1 LGLSGAAGALAFAWV
16 AVAPAQESEI
26 AWDDAPEA
34 VRAAITEHLL
44 AAVGGEIETEME
56 DGVMIYEAEV
66 EIGEYETSIEVG
78 ADGTLLEREEQIAD
92 AALSEPMLE
101 AISGAAPGAEILT
114 VSRVTSGPDKVET
127 IEVTVSVG
135 GETREI
141 DLTSQGELIADDDDD
156 EGDVDDDDD
165 DDGDDHHGVG
175 DDD

>member
-1 LGLSGAAGALAFAWV
+1 
-16 AVAPAQESEI
+16 
-26 AWDDAPEA
+26 
-34 VRAAITEHLL
+34 
-44 AAVGGEIETEME
+44 
-56 DGVMIYEAEV
+56 
-66 EIGEYETSIEVG
+66 
-78 ADGTLLEREEQIAD
+78 
-92 AALSEPMLE
+92 
-101 AISGAAPGAEILT
+101 
-114 VSRVTSGPDKVET
+114 VET